1 MKNIICFLTVTPS
14 NSFYNFAK
22 DLLDDNYDVFI
33 CIDKNDYKI
42 PGYDFKIP
50 LIQLNNECCEKY
62 GFKNTVMYFKD
73 RACARDKALY
83 YFSKK
88 KINFNKLWLIEE
100 DVFIPNT
107 SIISTIDSKYPE
119 ADLLTN
125 PNINTIHKLEDI
137 KGWHW
142 PKIINNI
149 KLPLPWSCSMISACR
164 ISGALLE
171 CIEKYANYN
180 KSLFLDEALFNTIC
194 IHNGLSV
201 LGIEELKNI
210 TFREDWNVN
219 NITKDYLYHPVK
231 NTYLHTIF
239 RKHFCIL

>member
-1 MKNIICFLTVTPS
+1 MKSIICFLTVAPS

-22 DLLDDNYDVFI
+22 SLKNDNYDVFI

-50 LIQLNNECCEKY
+50 LIQINNEQCEMY

-73 RACARDKALY
+73 RACARDKTLY
-83 YFSKK
+83 YFSKQN
-88 KINFNKLWLIEE
+88 IIFDKLWLIEE
-100 DVFIPNT
+100 DVFIPTT
-107 SIISTIDSKYPE
+107 SIISYIDSKYPE

-125 PNINTIHKLEDI
+125 PNINTIYKIDDI

-142 PKIINNI
+142 PKIINSI

-164 ISGALLE
+164 ISQSLLE
-171 CIEKYANYN
+171 CIEKYADYN

-194 IHNGLSV
+194 IHNDLNIS
-201 LGIEELKNI
+201 GIEELKNI
-210 TFREDWNVN
+210 TFRETWTIDKIN
-219 NITKDYLYHPVK
+219 KEYLYHPIK
-231 NTYLHTIF
+231 NTDIHTYF
-239 RKHFCIL
+239 RNLLKAQ